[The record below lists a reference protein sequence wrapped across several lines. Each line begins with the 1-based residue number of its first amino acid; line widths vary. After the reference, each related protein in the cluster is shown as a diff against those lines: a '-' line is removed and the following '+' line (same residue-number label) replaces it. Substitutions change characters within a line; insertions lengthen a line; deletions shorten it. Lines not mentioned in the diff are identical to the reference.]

1 MIGTWHYCNFS
12 IVSIIIILVFKRRI
26 EMYNIL
32 IGDWFSIGFRLAHS
46 FAPANRRLCSI
57 SDLLYLWIMI
67 RDRMKNI
74 MQKVSHFPD
83 YFRLINRK
91 FVIIIIRIITCE
103 MKMRHILFLSV
114 RYFFLAIEAHKEISN
129 SLFFFLFEVCIFFR
143 DFIRSFWFKFKSII
157 SRSAL
162 IFNFTLIL
170 IVIYCKKKTENCKPE
185 FTNILPNCWS

>member
-1 MIGTWHYCNFS
+1 MLCMIGTWHYCNFS
-12 IVSIIIILVFKRRI
+12 IISISIIIILVFKRRI

-32 IGDWFSIGFRLAHS
+32 IGDWFSIGIRLAHS

-114 RYFFLAIEAHKEISN
+114 RYFFLAIEAHKEIVIHCFSF
-129 SLFFFLFEVCIFFR
+129 SLKFVFFFV
-143 DFIRSFWFKFKSII
+143 
-157 SRSAL
+157 
-162 IFNFTLIL
+162 IL
-170 IVIYCKKKTENCKPE
+170 LDRFGLNL
-185 FTNILPNCWS
+185 NR